1 MDYIELNNPTGLK
14 LKKWERTICIS
25 DEGVIFVP
33 SSISTRS
40 EGEILHSA
48 SFDGVAIHTYL
59 NHAFFPLPWISD
71 EFPETKEY
79 CDLIEKKLAVNHK

>member
-1 MDYIELNNPTGLK
+1 MNYIELNNPTGKK
-14 LKKWERTICIS
+14 LAKWKRTICVS

-33 SSISTRS
+33 SSISTHS
-40 EGEILHSA
+40 EGEIFSCA
-48 SFDGVAIHTYL
+48 CFDGIAIHTYL
-59 NHAFFPLPWISD
+59 SHVFFPLTWMSA